1 MDKFKIKHPTNAD
14 FEEKLAKYA
23 KLADDVWRQ
32 ASIAVNLTAALH
44 TNFRSCSPKPCAQ
57 QASNLCPTYDCILVR
72 LGSMRAFHTCKSLFH
87 LLDDSAQCMLIP
99 NS

>member
-32 ASIAVNLTAALH
+32 ASITVVMH
-44 TNFRSCSPKPCAQ
+44 VP
-57 QASNLCPTYDCILVR
+57 VR
-72 LGSMRAFHTCKSLFH
+72 MF
-87 LLDDSAQCMLIP
+87 QI
-99 NS
+99 

>member
-32 ASIAVNLTAALH
+32 ARISEVMTAAVL
-44 TNFRSCSPKPCAQ
+44 
-57 QASNLCPTYDCILVR
+57 SNSTSHSVPGKHPTHDCILLR
-72 LGSMRAFHTCKSLFH
+72 HGSMQASYTCMHFVSFV
-87 LLDDSAQCMLIP
+87 
-99 NS
+99 N

>member
-32 ASIAVNLTAALH
+32 ASTAVVFIATVHAY
-44 TNFRSCSPKPCAQ
+44 SGC
-57 QASNLCPTYDCILVR
+57 
-72 LGSMRAFHTCKSLFH
+72 
-87 LLDDSAQCMLIP
+87 
-99 NS
+99 

>member
-32 ASIAVNLTAALH
+32 ASITVVMNATMCMFQILLGLICN
-44 TNFRSCSPKPCAQ
+44 
-57 QASNLCPTYDCILVR
+57 CILVR
-72 LGSMRAFHTCKSLFH
+72 LGSKRASHPCRNFLSF
-87 LLDDSAQCMLIP
+87 D
-99 NS
+99 

>member
-32 ASIAVNLTAALH
+32 ACLT
-44 TNFRSCSPKPCAQ
+44 C
-57 QASNLCPTYDCILVR
+57 
-72 LGSMRAFHTCKSLFH
+72 
-87 LLDDSAQCMLIP
+87 
-99 NS
+99 